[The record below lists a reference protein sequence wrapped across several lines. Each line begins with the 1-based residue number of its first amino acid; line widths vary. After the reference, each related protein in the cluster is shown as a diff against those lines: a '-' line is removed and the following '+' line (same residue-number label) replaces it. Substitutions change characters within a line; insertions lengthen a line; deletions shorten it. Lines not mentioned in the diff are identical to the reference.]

1 MKENGISKSSYCYY
15 AKVMKEPDKYLQ
27 LRENVKKIFTDS
39 KYVYVYRRIHAGI
52 ANNGDTISEKG
63 SGGL

>member
-1 MKENGISKSSYCYY
+1 
-15 AKVMKEPDKYLQ
+15 MKEPDKYLQ